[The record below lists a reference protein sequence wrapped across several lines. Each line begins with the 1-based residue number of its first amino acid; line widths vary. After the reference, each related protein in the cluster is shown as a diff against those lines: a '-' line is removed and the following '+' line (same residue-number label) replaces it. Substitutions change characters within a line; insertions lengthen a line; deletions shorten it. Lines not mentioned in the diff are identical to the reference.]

1 METKQNDEAVKI
13 VPVAESKKED
23 EEMQETEIKAAEP
36 ETPEEVLIDDPEDTP
51 VNEIKDEDTE
61 TPDNISADAAERVFP
76 QIGAGSGYKSPD
88 KLTKNVL
95 DINEMVNQAEKKG
108 SSVGNQELSRE
119 IGTSLTYDDGAV
131 NEENYVERD
140 EKNWEEII
148 RYRNSKRIVW
158 GRISGIH
165 HYEAAMT
172 DAKGNYVLDKNNR
185 RIPETKFSV
194 EVRID
199 KFPTFVIYVKEED
212 FWMPAQ
218 QFGETYHYFE
228 DNKEKSRVRREA
240 VLATMLNAKIPL
252 LITSAD
258 RRRVPGDFDMGGSR
272 YVYAITASRKAAM
285 DIMSHIY
292 FFNNKNNGP
301 DVDLDTVYDAHV
313 LAVNSN
319 AVEVECCGV
328 ETWIKSY
335 DLTGRKYVSDCRD
348 EVKPGQTLKVKI
360 VRFHTKK
367 KGDPLHQNEHLFTGD
382 VYPCDHVYLVVSGR
396 KYDTLF
402 TPSAFGNIHVGDM
415 YLGCVMSVN
424 YEKKLYT
431 VILENR
437 VIASVPF
444 TRVIG
449 ARGFSRGDYVRVTV
463 ERKAEKAG
471 FVVGRAD
478 PFGR

>member
-1 METKQNDEAVKI
+1 MSEKKQNEEAVKV
-13 VPVAESKKED
+13 VPVAESNKENG
-23 EEMQETEIKAAEP
+23 EMQEKENMAQETE
-36 ETPEEVLIDDPEDTP
+36 TTEVLIDDPEDTA
-51 VNEIKDEDTE
+51 VNEIKNEDAE
-61 TPDNISADAAERVFP
+61 APDNISEDTVKRVFP

-95 DINEMVNQAEKKG
+95 DINEMISQAGKKD
-108 SSVGNQELSRE
+108 SAIENQELSRE
-119 IGTSLTYDDGAV
+119 IGTSLTYDDAAV

-140 EKNWEEII
+140 EKNWEEIV

-165 HYEAAMT
+165 HYEAAKT
-172 DAKGNYVLDKNNR
+172 DANGNYVLDKTNN

-194 EVRID
+194 EVKID

-228 DNKEKSRVRREA
+228 NNKDKSRVRREA
-240 VLATMLNAKIPL
+240 VLASMLNAKIPL
-252 LITSAD
+252 IITAAD
-258 RRRVPGDFDMGGSR
+258 RRRVPGEFENGGSR
-272 YVYAITASRKAAM
+272 YVYVITASRKAAM

-292 FFNNKNNGP
+292 FFNNKKNGP

-313 LAVNSN
+313 LSVNSN

-335 DLTGRKYVSDCRD
+335 DLTGRKYVADCRD

-360 VRFHTKK
+360 VRFHVKK
-367 KGDPLHQNEHLFTGD
+367 KGEPLHKDEHLFTGD

-402 TPSAFGNIHVGDM
+402 TPSTFANIHVGDM

-463 ERKAEKAG
+463 ERKENKAG